1 MARGSSRAAIAVFIG
16 ATMALALLVHI
27 TTDAPKAALLQKLED
42 EGEFEGQDLHPDEA
56 EVADEAVPEAVPE
69 AVRFSMNRAG

>member
-27 TTDAPKAALLQKLED
+27 TTDVPKSALLQKLED
-42 EGEFEGQDLHPDEA
+42 EGEDLRPDEA
-56 EVADEAVPEAVPE
+56 EVEDEAVPE
-69 AVRFSMNRAG
+69 AVRFSMNRAE